1 MELVHPTKLVLEL
14 INQIPE
20 RHKEILV
27 KRYGLLNGERRTL
40 EDVGSDYNITRER
53 VRQIEE
59 AGFSYLRKLE
69 QTKHLEQFFDMLYSH
84 LSYYGDLRHEEKLL
98 VNDASEI
105 FNFEDRDNKFT
116 SAVYFILTFG
126 DKFNRF
132 AQTPKYHSVWTIN
145 KKTFI
150 KAKNILDKTVSIL
163 QKQKK
168 VVSKNEILGI
178 LESIAKKYFENI
190 TDKILFSY
198 LELSKEIS
206 SNIFGEY
213 GLHFWPEINPKSMR
227 ERAYLVL
234 KKENKPL
241 HFREITEL
249 INKMNFSSRTAYE
262 TTVHNDLIRD
272 EKFVLCGRG
281 LYALREW
288 GYSDG
293 TVKDLIAE
301 LLKNT
306 NKPKDKDEIIE
317 YIMKQRQIK
326 PGTVLF
332 NLQDKNLFKKT
343 LDGLYELN
351 SQ

>member
-14 INQIPE
+14 VNQIPE

-40 EDVGSDYNITRER
+40 EDVGSDYSITRER

-69 QTKHLEQFFDMLYSH
+69 QVKHLEPFFDMLHSH
-84 LSYYGDLRHEEKLL
+84 LSSYGDLRHEEKLL
-98 VNDASEI
+98 VNDVSEI
-105 FNFEDRDNKFT
+105 FNFEDKDNKFT

-126 DKFNRF
+126 DKFHRF
-132 AQTPKYHSVWTIN
+132 AQTPKYYSVWTIN
-145 KKTFI
+145 KKNLI

-168 VVSKNEILGI
+168 VFSKSELLEI
-178 LESIAKKYFENI
+178 LESVTKKYFQIVNE
-190 TDKILFSY
+190 KILNSY
-198 LELSKEIS
+198 LEFSKEIS

-213 GLHFWPEINPKSMR
+213 GLRFWPEINPKSMR

-241 HFREITEL
+241 HFRDITEL
-249 INKMNFSSRTAYE
+249 INKMNFSSKTAYE

-288 GYSDG
+288 GYNDG
-293 TVKDLIAE
+293 TVKDLITE
-301 LLKNT
+301 LLKNI
-306 NKPKDKDEIIE
+306 NKPKSKDEIIE

-343 LDGLYELN
+343 PDGRYSL
-351 SQ
+351 SS

>member
-14 INQIPE
+14 VNQIPE
-20 RHKEILV
+20 RHKDILV

-40 EDVGSDYNITRER
+40 EDVGNDYNITRER

-69 QTKHLEQFFDMLYSH
+69 QAKHLEPFFDTLYFH
-84 LSYYGDLRHEEKLL
+84 LSSHGDLRHEEKLL
-98 VNDASEI
+98 ISDASEI
-105 FNFEDRDNKFT
+105 FSFKENDNKFN

-126 DKFNRF
+126 DKFHRF

-168 VVSKNEILGI
+168 VVSKNELLEI
-178 LESIAKKYFENI
+178 LESVAKKYFQEVNE
-190 TDKILFSY
+190 KILHSY

-213 GLHFWPEINPKSMR
+213 GLRFWPEINPKSMR

-241 HFREITEL
+241 HFRDITEL
-249 INKMNFSSRTAYE
+249 INKMNLSSKTAYE

-293 TVKDLIAE
+293 TVKDLITE
-301 LLKNT
+301 LLKIANQ
-306 NKPKDKDEIIE
+306 PKSKDEIIE
-317 YIMKQRQIK
+317 YVMKQRQVK

-332 NLQDKNLFKKT
+332 NLQDKNLFKKNS
-343 LDGLYELN
+343 DGWYGLN
-351 SQ
+351 S